1 MPFNDLAD
9 WIADQLSQIYIVSF
23 RGFFPLQDC
32 WLAGWLDEP
41 LFPRMD
47 SGAFLQCWLRGD
59 VLRLQLVLA
68 CFEGILGTD
77 FYLRS
82 MSPIPRCVQIIDS
95 ETVKKFSWWT
105 SLWRLERYALMIC
118 QFIYLWAINGYC

>member
-23 RGFFPLQDC
+23 RGVFCFKI
-32 WLAGWLDEP
+32 AGWAGLDEP
-41 LFPRMD
+41 LSPRMD

-68 CFEGILGTD
+68 CF
-77 FYLRS
+77 
-82 MSPIPRCVQIIDS
+82 
-95 ETVKKFSWWT
+95 
-105 SLWRLERYALMIC
+105 
-118 QFIYLWAINGYC
+118 